1 MTAFGA
7 FVTLDDM
14 YVDGLIH
21 ISELGSDYFEFDEVS
36 FSLIGRSSGM
46 RYRMQDAV
54 KVKIAAVD
62 SDTRRVDFVLE
73 KPESSRTPSQKNS
86 SKPMAKNT
94 SSRSE
99 PKEAELKTKSSR
111 RRGKR

>member
-1 MTAFGA
+1 
-7 FVTLDDM
+7 M

-73 KPESSRTPSQKNS
+73 KPEGSRSSSRASQKNS
-86 SKPMAKNT
+86 AKPMTKNASQQSDNKEPEAKAKGN
-94 SSRSE
+94 
-99 PKEAELKTKSSR
+99 R